1 MLLRLLRGRKGRSG
15 RSRRADRDGNG
26 RVGQA
31 RSEAGASQAGVR
43 QASAG
48 QAGASQTG
56 RPGSHRKTK
65 ASAAAGWP
73 PNGLRSG
80 PREPGRPAPPGA
92 AVPGAAPPANRF
104 RSATRA
110 GAHRAGAT
118 SATGT
123 VPGGT
128 PSSTVPN
135 STHPN
140 STASSNSVSGSTF
153 SSSTVSGSTVSST
166 VSGGAAAR
174 AAIRVAPDTP
184 GAASVTGIAHP
195 EQRPVAAKSD
205 GQPWYAAAGS
215 SGVDQGLRDC
225 GVLERVL
232 IREWDADAL
241 PPQET
246 VSAINRLA
254 GLPQLI
260 KEKLAAGLEAIHV
273 GGGGVPDLDHMGDLK
288 GVPLPSGR
296 ATWDSCAGAYGDR
309 KIIVGSRPSPTPD
322 VMCHEV
328 GHALDDL
335 GGAAGMW
342 QSDLADFAALYDRCL
357 PHLAIEFHR
366 RDGAFSRRE
375 FFADSFAAI
384 ASAQRPALVEMLSGN
399 TRSALDVM
407 LYFNVRYGI

>member
-31 RSEAGASQAGVR
+31 RSEASASQAGVR
-43 QASAG
+43 QAGAG
-48 QAGASQTG
+48 QAGASQAG
-56 RPGSHRKTK
+56 RPGSHRKKK

-73 PNGLRSG
+73 PNGSRSG

-110 GAHRAGAT
+110 GTHRAGAT
-118 SATGT
+118 TATGT

-128 PSSTVPN
+128 PSSTVPS

-140 STASSNSVSGSTF
+140 
-153 SSSTVSGSTVSST
+153 STVSGSTVSGST

-174 AAIRVAPDTP
+174 AAIRVAPDIP
-184 GAASVTGIAHP
+184 GAASLTGVARP
-195 EQRPVAAKSD
+195 EQRTAAAKSD
-205 GQPWYAAAGS
+205 SQPWYAVAGS

-335 GGAAGMW
+335 DGAAGMW